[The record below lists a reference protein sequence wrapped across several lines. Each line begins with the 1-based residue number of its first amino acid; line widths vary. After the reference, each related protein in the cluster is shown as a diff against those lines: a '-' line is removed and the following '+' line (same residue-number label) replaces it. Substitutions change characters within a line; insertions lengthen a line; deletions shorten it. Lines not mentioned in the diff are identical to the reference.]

1 MATSN
6 PTPAE
11 SLAAPAHRREAIDT
25 ISGQIAAIDE
35 LIGLA
40 TLSIRVFD
48 IDLSTMGWNTVE
60 RVDRLAAFLRSSRKA
75 RLEVIVHDVRYLES
89 RAARLRNLHRN
100 YSGVVTLCQTG
111 ATSRHALD
119 PMVLVD
125 ARHYLHRFHIDRPRA
140 ALGIEELQEAQLL
153 SLRFDEIWASREG
166 EIPATT
172 LGL

>member
-6 PTPAE
+6 PPPAE
-11 SLAAPAHRREAIDT
+11 TPTALAPRHEAIDT

-48 IDLSTMGWNTVE
+48 IDLSMMGWNTVG
-60 RVDRLAAFLRSSRKA
+60 RVERLAAFLRSSRKA
-75 RLEVIVHDVRYLES
+75 RVDLIVHDVRYLES
-89 RAARLRNLHRN
+89 RAARLRNLHRQF
-100 YSGVVTLCQTG
+100 SGVVTLCQTG
-111 ATSRHALD
+111 AAARHALD

-140 ALGIEELQEAQLL
+140 ALGIEAPQEAQLL
-153 SLRFDEIWASREG
+153 SLRFDEIWASHEG